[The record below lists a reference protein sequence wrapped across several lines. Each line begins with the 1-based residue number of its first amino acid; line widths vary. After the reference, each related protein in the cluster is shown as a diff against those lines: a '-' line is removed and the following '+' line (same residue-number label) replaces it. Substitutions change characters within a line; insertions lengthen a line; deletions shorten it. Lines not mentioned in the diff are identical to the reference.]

1 MSVFYLTISNSAW
14 ASSGKKNISLLSFL
28 EQLLPK
34 SNPSMMSK
42 VRLNYKNSACK
53 IKLNYV
59 KQLKQFVTRKVLL

>member
-1 MSVFYLTISNSAW
+1 MSVFYVTISKSAW

-42 VRLNYKNSACK
+42 VHD
-53 IKLNYV
+53 KLQ
-59 KQLKQFVTRKVLL
+59 KFCMQS